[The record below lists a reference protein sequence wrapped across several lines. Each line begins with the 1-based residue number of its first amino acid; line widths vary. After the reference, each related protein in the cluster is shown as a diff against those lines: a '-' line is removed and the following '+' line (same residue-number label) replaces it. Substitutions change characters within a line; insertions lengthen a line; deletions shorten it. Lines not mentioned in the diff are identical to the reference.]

1 MKAVLEFTLPE
12 ERAEFAIASRAAM
25 LAAVVEDIDRDLR
38 SLVKYGQPPGNPY
51 ATGEALA
58 EYLRTTYTGPALAQ
72 LEDAT

>member
-1 MKAVLEFTLPE
+1 VKAVLEFTLPE

-38 SLVKYGQPPGNPY
+38 SLIKYGQPPGAPY